1 MNPEILNMNTSSST
15 RRLRHREADLAG
27 LLEAAE
33 RVFSEKGYH
42 ATSIRDIAREAGF
55 SVGGVY
61 QFFPSKDDLYLR
73 VVESQWEFFFG
84 LVDQARQAEGARARL
99 EALTAAMFKT
109 FEQRRGFFRL
119 FLSERGRLTAAFS
132 GLIAERVGAHTRRLR
147 EELVGL
153 MTQGADEGTLRG
165 GDPAMLASA
174 YLGMVHNC
182 IFEALSSGAPKPSR
196 SAAEIL
202 SLFLDGAAAM
212 PPAAPTSGAG

>member
-1 MNPEILNMNTSSST
+1 MNISSST

-61 QFFPSKDDLYLR
+61 QFFTSKDELYLR
-73 VVESQWEFFFG
+73 VVEGQWEFFFG
-84 LVDQARQAEGARARL
+84 LLDEARQAKGARAKL
-99 EALTAAMFKT
+99 DALTTAMFRT
-109 FEQRRGFFRL
+109 FEERRGFFRL

-132 GLIAERVGAHTRRLR
+132 GLIAERVGAHTHRLR
-147 EELVGL
+147 EQLVDL
-153 MTQGADEGTLRG
+153 MRQGVEEGTLRA

-182 IFEALSSGAPKPSR
+182 IFEALSSGAERPTRTS
-196 SAAEIL
+196 AEIL
-202 SLFLDGAAAM
+202 ALFLDGAAGGS
-212 PPAAPTSGAG
+212 APRHGGTA

>member
-1 MNPEILNMNTSSST
+1 MNSGSST

-33 RVFSEKGYH
+33 KLFSDKGYH

-61 QFFPSKDDLYLR
+61 QFFTSKDELYLK

-84 LVDQARQAEGARARL
+84 LLGAARQAEGARAKL
-99 EALTAAMFKT
+99 EALTEAMFKT
-109 FEQRRGFFRL
+109 FEERRGFFRL

-132 GLIAERVGAHTRRLR
+132 GQIAERVGAHTRRLR
-147 EELVGL
+147 EQLVD
-153 MTQGADEGTLRG
+153 MMRQGVEEGTLRS

-182 IFEALSSGAPKPSR
+182 IFEALSSGSPRPTR
-196 SAAEIL
+196 TPAEIL
-202 SLFLDGAAAM
+202 SLFLDGAAGGGMKHGGTA
-212 PPAAPTSGAG
+212 